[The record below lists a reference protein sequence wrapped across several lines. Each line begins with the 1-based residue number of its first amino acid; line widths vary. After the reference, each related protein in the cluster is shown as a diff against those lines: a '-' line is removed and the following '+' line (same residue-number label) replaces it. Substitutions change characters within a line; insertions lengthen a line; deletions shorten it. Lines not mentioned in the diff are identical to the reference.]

1 MPDSKM
7 NVADLREILQYVPR
21 FRDRVFVIAVDGEI
35 AGSENFANTLLDVA
49 VLRSLNIRV
58 VLVHGAGE
66 QIRSLASVRKVKLSN
81 SDGTGMTDDATL
93 QVSIDAAIRLTNEI
107 MEGLSAVD
115 LRAGYLNAIV
125 AHPAGILGGRDQGYT
140 GRVERVDTKA
150 LNLLLEEGIIPVIPP
165 LGFDGEGRTFRV
177 NSDAVAVEVAEALR
191 VAKVIFLG
199 PGGMLGAHGALP
211 RQLSI
216 GEAEDFVKKARPG
229 QLSQGLLSKLNHAAR
244 ACRLGVPRVHLL
256 DGSVNEALLAEVFSN
271 EGIGTMVY
279 SNEYQQIRRIFKKD
293 VRGVLSLIRQSVK
306 NEELIRRTRGEILE
320 RLEDYWILE
329 IDRNPIACV
338 ALHPYADNSSGEL
351 ACLHVSKAHEN
362 QGFGRKL
369 MSFVENQARQRGMRR
384 LFALSTQAIHFF
396 EQKGGFVVAGPEV
409 LPQERRER
417 YLASGRNSR
426 ILVKELLPDV
436 GNG

>member
-1 MPDSKM
+1 M

-21 FRDRVFVIAVDGEI
+21 FRDRIFVIAVDGEI

-66 QIRSLASVRKVKLSN
+66 QIRSLASLRNVRLSN

-93 QVSIDAAIRLTNEI
+93 QVSIDAGIRLTNEI

-115 LRAGYLNAIV
+115 LRAGYLNAVV
-125 AHPAGILGGRDQGYT
+125 AHPAGILGGKDQGYT

-150 LNLLLEEGIIPVIPP
+150 LNLLLEEGIIPVVPP

-177 NSDAVAVEVAEALR
+177 NSDSIAVEVAEALR
-191 VAKVIFLG
+191 AAKVIFLG
-199 PGGMLGAHGALP
+199 PRGLLGEGDLLP

-216 GEAEDFVKKARPG
+216 AEAEDFVKKAKPS
-229 QLSQGLLSKLNHAAR
+229 QLSQGLLSKLNHAAH
-244 ACRLGVPRVHLL
+244 ACRLGIPRVHLL

-271 EGIGTMVY
+271 EGIGTMVH

-320 RLEDYWILE
+320 HLEDYWILE

-338 ALHPYADNSSGEL
+338 ALHPYPDSSCGEL

-369 MSFVENQARQRGMRR
+369 MSFVETQARQRGLRR
-384 LFALSTQAIHFF
+384 LYALSTQAYHFF
-396 EQKGGFVVAGPEV
+396 EQKGGFVLAGPEV
-409 LPQERRER
+409 LPPSRRER
-417 YLASGRNSR
+417 YMASGRNSR
-426 ILVKELLPDV
+426 ILVKELLPAST
-436 GNG
+436 NG